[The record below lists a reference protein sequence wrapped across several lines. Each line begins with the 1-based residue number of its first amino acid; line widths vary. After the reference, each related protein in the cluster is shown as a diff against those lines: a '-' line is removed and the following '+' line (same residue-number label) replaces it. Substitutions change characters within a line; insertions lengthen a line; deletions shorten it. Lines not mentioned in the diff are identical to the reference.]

1 MELDDYNWPYV
12 YKKYQEL
19 SGKERE
25 LAAERYLAERRQGNS
40 AIDSMAIALGLNLMV
55 MNGAA
60 EYDDIIAGDEIM
72 EKING

>member
-1 MELDDYNWPYV
+1 MPFDDYNWPYICQ
-12 YKKYQEL
+12 KYQAL
-19 SGKERE
+19 SDEQRV
-25 LAAERYLAERRQGNS
+25 LAAERYLAQHGLGNS